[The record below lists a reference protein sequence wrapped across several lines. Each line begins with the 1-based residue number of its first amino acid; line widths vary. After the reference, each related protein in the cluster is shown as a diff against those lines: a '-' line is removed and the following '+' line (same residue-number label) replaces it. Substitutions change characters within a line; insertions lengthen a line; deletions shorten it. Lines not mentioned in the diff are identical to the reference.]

1 VLRWNKRNDKER
13 QLGSRLFRCLLI
25 VHVPGGPWPPMV
37 PRSCSA
43 GAQPPETSQKPPH
56 AGVPVCSLLVHSS
69 ALPGAGPVETDTGK
83 QTGTA
88 AWRAVTATCRTVGAR
103 QGSSSFNAH
112 HGRHILSPGGSQMLD
127 PSYRPPP
134 PFPGQTDRWLRDRDQ
149 QPPRAADDV
158 RERGDSGRPGGPL

>member
-1 VLRWNKRNDKER
+1 MAPHGSAIVFGRGPATGDISEAATRW
-13 QLGSRLFRCLLI
+13 GARLLTARPQFR
-25 VHVPGGPWPPMV
+25 
-37 PRSCSA
+37 A
-43 GAQPPETSQKPPH
+43 
-56 AGVPVCSLLVHSS
+56 
-69 ALPGAGPVETDTGK
+69 AGPVETDTGK